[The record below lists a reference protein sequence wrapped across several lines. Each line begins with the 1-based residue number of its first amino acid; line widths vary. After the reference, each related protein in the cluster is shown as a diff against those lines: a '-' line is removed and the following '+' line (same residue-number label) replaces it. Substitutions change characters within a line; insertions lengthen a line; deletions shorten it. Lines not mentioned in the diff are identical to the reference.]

1 MSHLVRIKSKL
12 NDKLI
17 LFKALE
23 RLKWAF
29 VEGKC
34 NIQDVQADIMLDKNL
49 GFALQTDGTYEL
61 VGDPYY
67 TNKYT
72 KYYRHEQNL
81 IRDLTVAYNI
91 ELATDRLN
99 NLGFNLIEENEVD
112 KEGKLQL
119 IFEALD

>member
-1 MSHLVRIKSKL
+1 MSHLVKIKTRIS
-12 NDKLI
+12 DKNI

-23 RLKWAF
+23 RLKWPF
-29 VEGKC
+29 VEGKRL
-34 NIQDVQADIMLDKNL
+34 IQDIQADIMLDANL

-72 KYYRHEQNL
+72 RYYHHEQNL
-81 IRDLTVAYNI
+81 IRDLTTAYNI
-91 ELATDRLN
+91 ELATNNLN
-99 NLGFNLIEENEVD
+99 NLGFNLVEEIEVD